1 MNASRRRRGIT
12 SLVNGSGPTA
22 DLIFGLGADSRVHTY
37 SLPYLAAQSSSG
49 YTHEHMQTNLFYVR
63 IAASPCGRWLASGST
78 GVGANGNI
86 FLYDV
91 SDAGHP
97 SMKGRGHRTV
107 STAVELKGQ
116 VGEVGA
122 LDWAEG
128 MLATCADDG
137 SIRVWR
143 PDLETYKSCV
153 EQPEDKKWEW
163 SWSLE

>member
-1 MNASRRRRGIT
+1 
-12 SLVNGSGPTA
+12 
-22 DLIFGLGADSRVHTY
+22 
-37 SLPYLAAQSSSG
+37 
-49 YTHEHMQTNLFYVR
+49 
-63 IAASPCGRWLASGST
+63 
-78 GVGANGNI
+78 
-86 FLYDV
+86 
-91 SDAGHP
+91 
-97 SMKGRGHRTV
+97 MKGRGHRTV